1 MRDNAVQN
9 NGVGGVTG
17 EGLVISVGTGS
28 YLAADVQDNDFGG
41 NLDEDFRTES
51 FLSFGE
57 TFASIDLNTA
67 GSFDTV
73 FHDDT
78 AQLDL
83 RFTNN
88 TGNQVSISSTGATFT
103 GGDALKQNALGNP
116 PNGLTGITS
125 RDAAFFQVDNGINLN
140 AIGNDFV
147 SFGIAQQL
155 DTEFA
160 NGGFNLRNVAD
171 PLFPNDLFAPFL
183 P

>member
-1 MRDNAVQN
+1 M
-9 NGVGGVTG
+9 G
-17 EGLVISVGTGS
+17 
-28 YLAADVQDNDFGG
+28 
-41 NLDEDFRTES
+41 
-51 FLSFGE
+51 
-57 TFASIDLNTA
+57 
-67 GSFDTV
+67 
-73 FHDDT
+73 
-78 AQLDL
+78 
-83 RFTNN
+83 N
-88 TGNQVSISSTGATFT
+88 TGNQIAISSNGATFT
-103 GGDALKQNALGNP
+103 NADPLKQLVLG
-116 PNGLTGITS
+116 GGVTS